1 MRFLRM
7 EVIDFTTEHL
17 EKLKEHEVKIENNMK
32 EIKGLEH
39 RVDDISELKEN
50 IKVLT
55 YIQKEQNLFNKGAP
69 FAQLYTDLM
78 NKQKYDLLVRL
89 IQSIKFKLPLY
100 EYEELID
107 FFMMDLKNK
116 STLNELQVEDYVKQL
131 KAEDDF
137 NFFV

>member
-1 MRFLRM
+1 MVYEEDYILRM
-7 EVIDFTTEHL
+7 TKIMGLGISQLFN
-17 EKLKEHEVKIENNMK
+17 KEMFEQ
-32 EIKGLEH
+32 L
-39 RVDDISELKEN
+39 ELKE
-50 IKVLT
+50 
-55 YIQKEQNLFNKGAP
+55 EQNLFNKGAP